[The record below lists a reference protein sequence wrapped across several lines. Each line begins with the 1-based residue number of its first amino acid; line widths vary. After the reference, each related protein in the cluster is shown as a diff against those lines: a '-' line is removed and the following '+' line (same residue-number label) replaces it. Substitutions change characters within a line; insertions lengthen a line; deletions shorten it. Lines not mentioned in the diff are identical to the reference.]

1 MCSPNWF
8 GTFHHKVSD
17 MPEMKT
23 MTTFPS
29 LVPRPLPD
37 FILQLWRNSCKIESG
52 SNLGMRLHIFI
63 FHSVGCFVDAIWKI
77 ESDFQLPFTYLLA
90 VFVKIDNII
99 VMHMRTTC
107 SCVGATRCA
116 FLLEW
121 IHPLAVFSSNFILL
135 TVLL

>member
-1 MCSPNWF
+1 MRRISVVLTCMWAPCI
-8 GTFHHKVSD
+8 GLDT
-17 MPEMKT
+17 
-23 MTTFPS
+23 
-29 LVPRPLPD
+29 LLY
-37 FILQLWRNSCKIESG
+37 
-52 SNLGMRLHIFI
+52 NLGMRLHISI

-107 SCVGATRCA
+107 SCVGATRRA

-121 IHPLAVFSSNFILL
+121 ILPLAVFSSNFILL